1 MRVYN
6 FSAGPAALP
15 LPVLEQAR
23 AEMTDWAGSGMS
35 VMEVS
40 HRGAA
45 FRALAA
51 RAEADLRDLLA
62 IPDNYRVL
70 FLAGGATLQFSAI
83 PLNLAPAGA
92 VADYVNTG
100 TWSGKAI
107 ADAARYLQVNVA
119 ADAVGGGYTG
129 VPPEALWHK
138 SRDAA
143 YLHYC
148 ANETIHGVEFPFIPQ
163 TAEVPL
169 VADLS
174 STILSRP
181 LDVSRFGLIYA
192 GAQKNIG
199 PSGLTL
205 VIVRDDLLGRAR
217 AELPPVLNYALQA
230 KEGSMLN
237 TPPTF
242 GWYLAGLVF
251 QWLKAEGGLAVIGAR
266 NQAKAESL
274 YAYIDSS
281 GYYTNPV
288 AHSCRS
294 WMNVPFRLPRAELEA
309 TFAREAAEAGL
320 VNLEG
325 HRLVG
330 GMRASLYNAM
340 PAAGVAALLAFMR
353 DFAARHP

>member
-1 MRVYN
+1 M
-6 FSAGPAALP
+6 
-15 LPVLEQAR
+15 
-23 AEMTDWAGSGMS
+23 
-35 VMEVS
+35 
-40 HRGAA
+40 
-45 FRALAA
+45 
-51 RAEADLRDLLA
+51 
-62 IPDNYRVL
+62 
-70 FLAGGATLQFSAI
+70 
-83 PLNLAPAGA
+83 
-92 VADYVNTG
+92 
-100 TWSGKAI
+100 
-107 ADAARYLQVNVA
+107 
-119 ADAVGGGYTG
+119 
-129 VPPEALWHK
+129 
-138 SRDAA
+138 
-143 YLHYC
+143 
-148 ANETIHGVEFPFIPQ
+148 
-163 TAEVPL
+163 
-169 VADLS
+169 
-174 STILSRP
+174 
-181 LDVSRFGLIYA
+181 
-192 GAQKNIG
+192 
-199 PSGLTL
+199 
-205 VIVRDDLLGRAR
+205 LGRAR

-274 YAYIDSS
+274 YAYIDGS

-353 DFAARHP
+353 DFAARHS